1 VLGAGDAF
9 MSGFLS
15 GWLRGKDYEECAARG
30 NGSGALVVSRHGCS
44 PAMPTAVEL
53 DYFLQKAA
61 EEPEQVR
68 RPDRDLTL
76 AHLHRVT
83 VPRPRWEELYIFA
96 FDHRSQLAELARRAG
111 AAERQISKLKELLVQ
126 AVASVEHER
135 PEYAGKLGILADET
149 YGQDALNAAT
159 GRGWWIGRPVE
170 LPGSNPLKFE
180 HGRSIGT
187 NLISWP
193 SEHVAKCL
201 VFYHPDDPVEHR
213 LEQEAQVRALFE
225 ATRVSGHELLLEVI
239 PPKDRTQTDTVYRS
253 LDRFYDLGIKPEW
266 WKLES
271 MSADQWRYIDEVIT
285 QRDPYCRGVLLLGL
299 SAPVDRLAEGFK
311 QAAGSKTCRGFA
323 VGRTI
328 FEKPSLAWLTG
339 EIDDKTVIERTR
351 ETFESLINLWRQAS
365 EESTGSARTTTP
377 IIEEYAV

>member
-1 VLGAGDAF
+1 
-9 MSGFLS
+9 M
-15 GWLRGKDYEECAARG
+15 
-30 NGSGALVVSRHGCS
+30 
-44 PAMPTAVEL
+44 
-53 DYFLQKAA
+53 
-61 EEPEQVR
+61 R
-68 RPDRDLTL
+68 RPDRDPML

-96 FDHRSQLAELARRAG
+96 FDHRSQLADLARKAG
-111 AAERQISKLKELLVQ
+111 AAEQQIPKLKELLVQ
-126 AVASVEHER
+126 AVAAVEQER

-193 SEHVAKCL
+193 NEHVAKCL
-201 VFYHPDDPVEHR
+201 VFYHPDDPAEHR

-239 PPKDRTQTDTVYRS
+239 PPKDRVQPDTVYRS

-271 MSADQWRYIDEVIT
+271 MSADQWRFIDEVIT

-299 SAPVDRLAEGFK
+299 SAPVERLAEGFR
-311 QAAGSKTCRGFA
+311 QAAGVENLPRLCRRA
-323 VGRTI
+323 HH
-328 FEKPSLAWLTG
+328 L
-339 EIDDKTVIERTR
+339 
-351 ETFESLINLWRQAS
+351 
-365 EESTGSARTTTP
+365 
-377 IIEEYAV
+377 